1 MASKSDTYIQFILD
15 ELKSGNVE
23 RGKMLAKVGKK
34 WQMPARTF
42 DRYWKKAQERHT
54 IELQRIN
61 ELKTKEYTQ
70 SEIEAFKTQIL
81 SKQEKREFLRK
92 IVHGEVTF
100 EKFIVVKGEPKKVQ
114 VKADAVEIMKA
125 IDIDNRMAGDD
136 APLKTENNTALEIKI
151 TREDS

>member
-1 MASKSDTYIQFILD
+1 MTKNESYINFITDL
-15 ELKSGNVE
+15 LKSGIVE
-23 RGKMLAKVGKK
+23 RGKVLAKFVKK
-34 WQMPARTF
+34 WQVSNRTF
-42 DRYWKKAQERHT
+42 DRAWKKANEVHK
-54 IELQRIN
+54 IEQKRIN
-61 ELKTKEYTQ
+61 KLKDDKYTQ
-70 SEIEAFKTQIL
+70 SELEAVKTQ
-81 SKQEKREFLRK
+81 
-92 IVHGEVTF
+92 VHGEITF